1 MRLFLDD
8 AFSDFHEDVILSTD
22 TMGRENAARINDI
35 EAIVGSEV
43 RDIIDLTSSTYDL
56 EGQYILISSRSGDD
70 TIWGSAANERI
81 RGGEG
86 NDVLNG
92 GAGSDILQGGLGN
105 DVFEFTQTA
114 GSDIIKD
121 LNTGD
126 SLEFY
131 TRPEDTKDWQLTG
144 NIITW
149 GAVTIELEDFS
160 GTQDTIDDA
169 LTFIDIPVM

>member
-126 SLEFY
+126 S
-131 TRPEDTKDWQLTG
+131 
-144 NIITW
+144 
-149 GAVTIELEDFS
+149 
-160 GTQDTIDDA
+160 
-169 LTFIDIPVM
+169 